1 MDTNSIWFDI
11 ESLDSKIKNLIS
23 NGFVLS
29 EDKGH
34 HPSETY
40 TNQLVYTC
48 ADGYYKRWVCNI
60 YTNEES
66 GNCSLHYSK
75 F

>member
-1 MDTNSIWFDI
+1 MDTNSIWFNL
-11 ESLDSKIKNLIS
+11 ESLNTKISALKS

-29 EDKGH
+29 EDKGN
-34 HPSETY
+34 HPSLTY

-48 ADGYYKRWVCNI
+48 ADGHYKGWICNI

-75 F
+75 